1 MYMAHGNLG
10 PRVVRRV
17 RQNDNCEFEFS
28 GRGGLCG
35 GVGTTNQQGVCVCV
49 LLYSY
54 EISIDG
60 QHTQH
65 NK

>member
-28 GRGGLCG
+28 GRGN
-35 GVGTTNQQGVCVCV
+35 VGESGRLINKVCVCV
-49 LLYSY
+49 CCCTAMKF
-54 EISIDG
+54 
-60 QHTQH
+60 Q
-65 NK
+65 

>member
-28 GRGGLCG
+28 GREVMWG
-35 GVGTTNQQGVCVCV
+35 
-49 LLYSY
+49 SR
-54 EISIDG
+54 DD
-60 QHTQH
+60 
-65 NK
+65 

>member
-28 GRGGLCG
+28 GRGN
-35 GVGTTNQQGVCVCV
+35 VGESGRLINKVCVCV
-49 LLYSY
+49 CAVVHSY